1 MCNFN
6 YYDEFIADILF
17 VAADAYEEE
26 NRAMEEA
33 AEWEA
38 YEEDMALMA
47 VNEEELRTRIEKALM
62 LVPEDSMIAKILRGE
77 EQYEKIQNSTL

>member
-6 YYDEFIADILF
+6 YYDEFIADELF
-17 VAADAYEEE
+17 AAADAYK
-26 NRAMEEA
+26 EA

-47 VNEEELRTRIEKALM
+47 ANEEELRTRIEKALI

-77 EQYEKIQNSTL
+77 E

>member
-6 YYDEFIADILF
+6 YYDEFVADELF
-17 VAADAYEEE
+17 IAADAYEED
-26 NRAMEEA
+26 NKAMEEA

-38 YEEDMALMA
+38 YEEDMALMVA
-47 VNEEELRTRIEKALM
+47 NEEELRTRIEKILT
-62 LVPEDSMIAKILRGE
+62 LVPEDSMVAKILRGE

>member
-6 YYDEFIADILF
+6 YYDEFIADELF
-17 VAADAYEEE
+17 AAADAYEEV
-26 NRAMEEA
+26 

-47 VNEEELRTRIEKALM
+47 ANEEELRTRIEKALM

-77 EQYEKIQNSTL
+77 E

>member
-6 YYDEFIADILF
+6 YYDEFIADELF
-17 VAADAYEEE
+17 TAADAYEEE
-26 NRAMEEA
+26 NKAMEEA

-38 YEEDMALMA
+38 YEKDMALIA

-62 LVPEDSMIAKILRGE
+62 LLPEDSMVAKILRGE
-77 EQYEKIQNSTL
+77 E

>member
-6 YYDEFIADILF
+6 YYDEFIADELF
-17 VAADAYEEE
+17 AAADAY
-26 NRAMEEA
+26 EEA

-47 VNEEELRTRIEKALM
+47 ANEEELKTRIEKALM
-62 LVPEDSMIAKILRGE
+62 LVPEDSMVAKILRGE
-77 EQYEKIQNSTL
+77 D

>member
-6 YYDEFIADILF
+6 YYDEFIADELF
-17 VAADAYEEE
+17 AAADTYEED
-26 NRAMEEA
+26 NKEA

-47 VNEEELRTRIEKALM
+47 ANGEELRTRIEKALM
-62 LVPEDSMIAKILRGE
+62 LVPEDSMVAKILRGE
-77 EQYEKIQNSTL
+77 E

>member
-6 YYDEFIADILF
+6 YYDEFIADELF
-17 VAADAYEEE
+17 AAADAY
-26 NRAMEEA
+26 EEA

-38 YEEDMALMA
+38 YEKDMALIA
-47 VNEEELRTRIEKALM
+47 ANEEELRTRIEKALM

-77 EQYEKIQNSTL
+77 E

>member
-1 MCNFN
+1 MCKFN
-6 YYDEFIADILF
+6 YYDEFIADELF
-17 VAADAYEEE
+17 AAADAY
-26 NRAMEEA
+26 EEA

-47 VNEEELRTRIEKALM
+47 ANEEELKTRIEKALM
-62 LVPEDSMIAKILRGE
+62 LLQGDSMVAKILRGE